1 MVQKLFPVRVV
12 IALALAFGIV
22 GGIVVAGAALRDDN
36 DTQSAATPDSST
48 TSTVATSTT
57 TTLPPTTTT
66 TAPPI
71 PTLTQPPPAYLAAP
85 PPGGFGSGARDPII
99 QQYEQRLLDV
109 HIDPGA
115 IDGYF
120 DQPLKYALET
130 VEKVAN
136 LPRNGR
142 LDLAEAMVLKS
153 FQYPTPIHPT
163 AEPDRTEIDIQKQ
176 VITLYDDYQ
185 VRLITTTST
194 ASGQQFC
201 YVTPKRAPTQRICE
215 VATTPNGRFTY
226 YFFYDGWQNGDLGQ
240 LYNPYYF
247 FKGRAIHGYDS
258 VPTEPASHGC
268 SRIPMHIAKYW
279 HTLVKQGDAVYVDN
293 GPANG
298 EQIISSTPI

>member
-1 MVQKLFPVRVV
+1 MFPLRVV
-12 IALALAFGIV
+12 TALVFAFAIV
-22 GGIVVAGAALRDDN
+22 GGIVAAGAVLRDD
-36 DTQSAATPDSST
+36 DTDTPSAAPTVSST
-48 TSTVATSTT
+48 STIPTSTT

-71 PTLTQPPPAYLAAP
+71 PELIQPAPAVLPAP
-85 PPGGFGSGARDPII
+85 PQGGWGSGSRDPLI
-99 QQYEQRLLDV
+99 QAYEQRLYDV

-120 DQPLKYALET
+120 DQSLRFAMET
-130 VEKVAN
+130 IEKLAN

-142 LDLAEAMVLKS
+142 IDLAEALILKS
-153 FQYPTPIHPT
+153 FQYPPPIHAT
-163 AEPDRTEIDIQKQ
+163 AEPDRTEIDIAKQ
-176 VITLYDDYQ
+176 VITLYDNYQ

-194 ASGQQFC
+194 ASGEEFC
-201 YVTPKRAPTQRICE
+201 YVTPRRAPTQRICE

-226 YFFYDGWQNGDLGQ
+226 YFFYDGWQKGDLGS

-279 HTLVKQGDAVYVDN
+279 YTLVKKGDAVYVDN

-298 EQIISSTPI
+298 EQILSTTAI

>member
-1 MVQKLFPVRVV
+1 VVRRLFPLRVV
-12 IALALAFGIV
+12 TALALSFAIV
-22 GGIVVAGAALRDDN
+22 GGIVAAGAVLRDD
-36 DTQSAATPDSST
+36 DSASDVAAPATSST
-48 TSTVATSTT
+48 STIPTTTT

-66 TAPPI
+66 TAPP
-71 PTLTQPPPAYLAAP
+71 LHALVQPPPAFIPAP
-85 PPGGFGSGARDPII
+85 PAGGFGPGSRSPLI
-99 QQYEQRLLDV
+99 QAYEQRLYEV
-109 HIDPGA
+109 HIDPGV

-120 DQPLKYALET
+120 DQPLRYAMET
-130 VEKVAN
+130 VEKLAN
-136 LPRNGR
+136 LPRVGR
-142 LDLAEAMVLKS
+142 LDLAEASVLKS
-153 FQYPTPIHPT
+153 FQYPQPIHAL
-163 AEPDRTEIDIQKQ
+163 AEPDRTEIDIAKQ
-176 VITLYDDYQ
+176 VITLYDNYQ

-201 YVTPKRAPTQRICE
+201 YVTPKRAPTARICE

-226 YFFYDGWQNGDLGQ
+226 YFFYKGWQNGDLGQ

-268 SRIPMHIAKYW
+268 ARIPMFIAKYW
-279 HTLVKQGDAVYVDN
+279 YTLVKKGDPVYVNN